1 MSTMIFDRR
10 AAAQKAKKVQFSTDA
25 DKLAAMRR
33 HDPAA
38 DAHFFCAIL
47 TTGIYCYP
55 SCASRPAKVE
65 NITFYGSRDEA
76 VQAGYRSCKRCKSEL
91 PPRAEREA
99 DMVAKA
105 CRTIEAAEEPPRLA
119 DLASEAG
126 VSPYHFHRVFKRVAG
141 VTPKA
146 YAAATRQGRVQD
158 SLSAGSNVTAG
169 LYEAGFNS
177 SSRFYEAS
185 DQMLGMSPTAYRKG
199 GEGEAIWHAIDD
211 CSLGLV
217 LVAATERG
225 VCSIMMGDDPD
236 ALCAELAERFPK
248 AHFSNPK
255 PEFDDWVW
263 QVVRMVDDPTG
274 TDGLNLPLD
283 IRGTAFQRRVWEEL
297 RAIPMGETASYSQVA
312 ERMGIPKGAR
322 AIAGACAS
330 NKIAVAIP
338 CHRVVR
344 TDGSL
349 SGYRWGV
356 ERKRRLLESEKV

>member
-1 MSTMIFDRR
+1 MNTMTFDHST
-10 AAAQKAKKVQFSTDA
+10 ATQKAKKSQFSTHA
-25 DKLAAMRR
+25 AKLAAMRR

-38 DAHFFCAIL
+38 DGSFYCAIS
-47 TTGIYCYP
+47 TTGIFCYP
-55 SCASRPAKVE
+55 SCPSRPAKLE
-65 NITFYGSRDEA
+65 NITFYDTADEA
-76 VQAGYRSCKRCKSEL
+76 LGAGYRYCKRCRTDL

-99 DMVAKA
+99 AMVADA
-105 CRTIEAAEEPPRLA
+105 CRTIEAAEEPPLLA
-119 DLASEAG
+119 ELATAAG
-126 VSPYHFHRVFKRVAG
+126 VSPHHFHRVFKRVAG

-146 YAAATRQGRVQD
+146 YADARRQGRMQD
-158 SLSAGSNVTAG
+158 NLTSGSNVTEG
-169 LYEAGFNS
+169 LYAAGFNS

-199 GEGEAIWHAIDD
+199 GQGEAIWHATEN

-236 ALCAELAERFPK
+236 GLRAELAERFPN
-248 AHFSNPK
+248 AHFSDPE
-255 PEFDDWVW
+255 PEFDDWVA
-263 QVVRMVDDPTG
+263 QVVRLVDDPTG
-274 TDGLNLPLD
+274 MDGLNLPLD

-297 RAIPMGETASYSQVA
+297 RAIPAGETASYSEVA
-312 ERMGIPKGAR
+312 RRMGMPKAAR

-356 ERKRRLLESEKV
+356 ERKRRLLESEKA